1 MRRFGDYMLIRVAF
15 VILISSL
22 GAPLFFAQNV
32 GSARTSSVVTSPST
46 GGTIQLTNTFDG
58 TYTLVERSN
67 WSQYVNGRYVGLT
80 SREAR
85 GYLNP
90 AGSGSWRGQTGTQYT
105 GDFFVFQQTKRD
117 NRTAA
122 QGIDDILPS
131 SFVML
136 GDGSIQFTELC
147 FYPQLRNFP
156 VFPQEKVK
164 KGSRWQGMAERV
176 VDPRNDK
183 QFTVLEV
190 PVEYEFVGE
199 ELYKGQPVYRIKAK
213 FATRFNKYNPPR
225 IIDSQLSQATGTHD
239 VDILVDKET
248 CAVMMILDRLDET
261 FTYRN
266 GETIRYKG
274 TTSLFT
280 EIPVQVDKKELYE
293 RAVYIA
299 RGEEPPAGSSLAKKD
314 DGTGGGSGRRP
325 KETDSSDGFGGS
337 GFESGSGSAGSGKAG
352 SSGSTGGSAGG
363 KGSGSTDSS
372 GRDSGSAGSKDESFG
387 SGAGS
392 GNADP
397 SKSGSGSA
405 GGSGGMGATGRD
417 FGGTG
422 SNKDKTGSGST
433 DGFGSSGKRPGS
445 DSLPATD
452 QQDGMFQVEDT
463 DKGVRLSV
471 RDLKFVADSAQ
482 LLPQERSRLDA
493 VAEVLKSVPGGT
505 FLIEGHTAAVGRPA
519 GEQQLSEER
528 AQSVIAELVKR
539 GLKAEQFMFKG
550 YGGTQPVGDNN
561 TDAGRAANRRVEITI
576 LQ

>member
-1 MRRFGDYMLIRVAF
+1 MRRFGDYVLIRVAF

-22 GAPLFFAQNV
+22 GAPLFFAQNA
-32 GSARTSSVVTSPST
+32 GSSRTASVVTSPST
-46 GGTIQLTNTFDG
+46 GGNVQLTNTFDG

-67 WSQYVNGRYVGLT
+67 WSQYVNGRYIGLT

-90 AGSGSWRGQTGTQYT
+90 VGSGSWRGQRGTQYT

-131 SFVML
+131 SFMML

-248 CAVMMILDRLDET
+248 CAVMMMLDRLDET

-266 GETIRYKG
+266 GETIRFKG

-299 RGEEPPAGSSLAKKD
+299 RGEEPPAGGSGTRKD
-314 DGTGGGSGRRP
+314 DGVGGGSGTRP
-325 KETDSSDGFGGS
+325 RET
-337 GFESGSGSAGSGKAG
+337 G
-352 SSGSTGGSAGG
+352 SSGGVGGG
-363 KGSGSTDSS
+363 KGSE
-372 GRDSGSAGSKDESFG
+372 SGSPGQTGFGRELADG

-392 GNADP
+392 GRTGSGSIGSD
-397 SKSGSGSA
+397 KSGSGSA
-405 GGSGGMGATGRD
+405 GGSGGMGATGRESA
-417 FGGTG
+417 GTG
-422 SNKDKTGSGST
+422 SSKDKTGSGST
-433 DGFGSSGKRPGS
+433 GGFGSSGKRPGS
-445 DSLPATD
+445 DKLPATD

-482 LLPQERSRLDA
+482 LLPQERGRLDA

-539 GLKAEQFMFKG
+539 GLKTEQFMFKG

>member
-67 WSQYVNGRYVGLT
+67 WSQYVNGRYIGLT

-90 AGSGSWRGQTGTQYT
+90 TGSGSWRGQSGTQYT

-136 GDGSIQFTELC
+136 GDGSVQFTELC

-337 GFESGSGSAGSGKAG
+337 GFESGSGSAGSGKTG

-363 KGSGSTDSS
+363 KGTGSTDSS
-372 GRDSGSAGSKDESFG
+372 GRDSGSARPKDESFG
-387 SGAGS
+387 RGAGS
-392 GNADP
+392 GKTDP
-397 SKSGSGSA
+397 SKSGSGSD
-405 GGSGGMGATGRD
+405 GGSGGMG
-417 FGGTG
+417 
-422 SNKDKTGSGST
+422 ST
-433 DGFGSSGKRPGS
+433 DKKPGS
-445 DSLPATD
+445 DKLPATD
-452 QQDGMFQVEDT
+452 KQQDGMFQVEDT

>member
-1 MRRFGDYMLIRVAF
+1 
-15 VILISSL
+15 
-22 GAPLFFAQNV
+22 
-32 GSARTSSVVTSPST
+32 
-46 GGTIQLTNTFDG
+46 
-58 TYTLVERSN
+58 
-67 WSQYVNGRYVGLT
+67 
-80 SREAR
+80 
-85 GYLNP
+85 
-90 AGSGSWRGQTGTQYT
+90 
-105 GDFFVFQQTKRD
+105 
-117 NRTAA
+117 
-122 QGIDDILPS
+122 
-131 SFVML
+131 ML

-248 CAVMMILDRLDET
+248 CAVMMMLDRLDET

-314 DGTGGGSGRRP
+314 DGTGGDSGRRP
-325 KETDSSDGFGGS
+325 KETDSSDGFGRS
-337 GFESGSGSAGSGKAG
+337 GFESGSGSAGSGKTG

-363 KGSGSTDSS
+363 KGTGSTDSS
-372 GRDSGSAGSKDESFG
+372 GRDSGSDRSKDESFG

-392 GNADP
+392 GKTDP
-397 SKSGSGSA
+397 SKSGSGSD
-405 GGSGGMGATGRD
+405 GGSGGMG
-417 FGGTG
+417 
-422 SNKDKTGSGST
+422 ST
-433 DGFGSSGKRPGS
+433 DKKPGS
-445 DSLPATD
+445 DKLPATD
-452 QQDGMFQVEDT
+452 KQQDGMFQVEDT

>member
-22 GAPLFFAQNV
+22 GAPLFFAQNA

-67 WSQYVNGRYVGLT
+67 WSQYVNGRYIGLT

-90 AGSGSWRGQTGTQYT
+90 TGSGSWRGQSGTQYT

-131 SFVML
+131 SFMML
-136 GDGSIQFTELC
+136 GDGSVQFTELC

-314 DGTGGGSGRRP
+314 DGTGGDSGRRP

-363 KGSGSTDSS
+363 KGTGSTGSS
-372 GRDSGSAGSKDESFG
+372 GRDSGSTGSKDESFG

-392 GNADP
+392 GKTGS
-397 SKSGSGSA
+397 SKSGSGSD
-405 GGSGGMGATGRD
+405 GGSGGMG
-417 FGGTG
+417 
-422 SNKDKTGSGST
+422 ST
-433 DGFGSSGKRPGS
+433 DKKPGS
-445 DSLPATD
+445 DKLPATD
-452 QQDGMFQVEDT
+452 KQQDGMFQVEDT

-482 LLPQERSRLDA
+482 LLPQERGRLDA

-550 YGGTQPVGDNN
+550 YGGTQPIGDNN

>member
-22 GAPLFFAQNV
+22 GAPLFFTQNA

-280 EIPVQVDKKELYE
+280 EIPVQVDKKDLYE

-325 KETDSSDGFGGS
+325 KETNSSDGFGGS
-337 GFESGSGSAGSGKAG
+337 GFESGSGSAGSGKTG

-363 KGSGSTDSS
+363 KGTGSTDSS
-372 GRDSGSAGSKDESFG
+372 GRDSGSARSKDESFG
-387 SGAGS
+387 RGAGS
-392 GNADP
+392 GKTDP
-397 SKSGSGSA
+397 SKSGSGSD
-405 GGSGGMGATGRD
+405 GGSGGMG
-417 FGGTG
+417 
-422 SNKDKTGSGST
+422 ST
-433 DGFGSSGKRPGS
+433 DKKPGS
-445 DSLPATD
+445 DKLPATD

-493 VAEVLKSVPGGT
+493 VAEVLKFVPGGT

>member
-67 WSQYVNGRYVGLT
+67 WSQYVNGRYIGLT

-90 AGSGSWRGQTGTQYT
+90 VGSGSWRGQSGTQYT

-136 GDGSIQFTELC
+136 GDGSVQFTELC

-299 RGEEPPAGSSLAKKD
+299 RGEEPPAGGSVAKKD
-314 DGTGGGSGRRP
+314 DGTDGGSGRRP
-325 KETDSSDGFGGS
+325 KETDSSDGFGG
-337 GFESGSGSAGSGKAG
+337 FESGSGSAGSGKTG

-363 KGSGSTDSS
+363 KGTGSTDSS
-372 GRDSGSAGSKDESFG
+372 GRDSGRAGSKDESFG

-392 GNADP
+392 GKTDP
-397 SKSGSGSA
+397 SKSGSGSD
-405 GGSGGMGATGRD
+405 GDSGGMGSTD
-417 FGGTG
+417 KKPV
-422 SNKDKTGSGST
+422 SNK
-433 DGFGSSGKRPGS
+433 
-445 DSLPATD
+445 LPATD
-452 QQDGMFQVEDT
+452 QQQDGMFQVEDT

>member
-1 MRRFGDYMLIRVAF
+1 MRRFGLVHTNQLVRFAF
-15 VILISSL
+15 MILLTSL
-22 GAPLFFAQNV
+22 GAPYFFAQND
-32 GSARTSSVVTSPST
+32 GTTRTTSVITSPST
-46 GGTIQLTNTFDG
+46 GGNVQLAYTFSG

-67 WSQYVNGRYVGLT
+67 WSQYVNGRYIGLT

-85 GYLNP
+85 GYMNP
-90 AGSGSWRGQTGTQYT
+90 VGAGSWRGQAGTQYT
-105 GDFFVFQQTKRD
+105 GDFFIFQQTKRD

-136 GDGSIQFTELC
+136 GDGSIQFTEMC

-183 QFTVLEV
+183 QYTVLEV

-248 CAVMMILDRLDET
+248 CAVMMMLDRLDET

-299 RGEEPPAGSSLAKKD
+299 RGEEPPAGGSVAKKD
-314 DGTGGGSGRRP
+314 DGLVGGSGTRP
-325 KETDSSDGFGGS
+325 DEKDSSGGGLGGRGSESGFGDFAGSSKEQVGGS
-337 GFESGSGSAGSGKAG
+337 GTGAGKTGSGSG
-352 SSGSTGGSAGG
+352 
-363 KGSGSTDSS
+363 
-372 GRDSGSAGSKDESFG
+372 
-387 SGAGS
+387 
-392 GNADP
+392 
-397 SKSGSGSA
+397 KSGSGSV
-405 GGSGGMGATGRD
+405 GDSGGTGSTGRD
-417 FGGTG
+417 SAVTG
-422 SNKDKTGSGST
+422 SNKDKVGSGST
-433 DGFGSSGKRPGS
+433 DGFDSIGKKPGS
-445 DSLPATD
+445 DKFSPAD
-452 QQDGMFQVEDT
+452 QQQDGLFQVEDT

-493 VAEVLKSVPGGT
+493 VAEVLKSVPDGT
-505 FLIEGHTAAVGRPA
+505 FLIEGHTAAVGRPT

-528 AQSVIAELVKR
+528 AQSVIAEMVKR

>member
-22 GAPLFFAQNV
+22 GAPLFFAQNA

-67 WSQYVNGRYVGLT
+67 WSQYVNGRYIGLT

-90 AGSGSWRGQTGTQYT
+90 TGSGSWRGQSGTQYT

-136 GDGSIQFTELC
+136 GDGSVQFTELC

-314 DGTGGGSGRRP
+314 DGTGGDSGRRP

-363 KGSGSTDSS
+363 KGTGSTDSS
-372 GRDSGSAGSKDESFG
+372 GRDSGSARSKDESFG
-387 SGAGS
+387 RGAGS
-392 GNADP
+392 GKTDP
-397 SKSGSGSA
+397 SKSGSGSD
-405 GGSGGMGATGRD
+405 GGSGGMG
-417 FGGTG
+417 
-422 SNKDKTGSGST
+422 ST
-433 DGFGSSGKRPGS
+433 DKKPGS
-445 DSLPATD
+445 DKLPATD
-452 QQDGMFQVEDT
+452 KQQDGMFQVEDT

-482 LLPQERSRLDA
+482 LLPQERGRLDA

>member
-67 WSQYVNGRYVGLT
+67 WSQYVNGRYIGLT

-90 AGSGSWRGQTGTQYT
+90 TGSGSWRGQSGTQYT
-105 GDFFVFQQTKRD
+105 GDFFIFQQTKRD

-266 GETIRYKG
+266 GETIRYRG

-299 RGEEPPAGSSLAKKD
+299 RGEEPPTGSSLAKKE
-314 DGTGGGSGRRP
+314 DGTGGDSGRRP

-337 GFESGSGSAGSGKAG
+337 GFESGSGSAGSGKIG
-352 SSGSTGGSAGG
+352 SSGSTGGSGG
-363 KGSGSTDSS
+363 KGTGSTDSS

-387 SGAGS
+387 RGAGS
-392 GNADP
+392 GKTDP
-397 SKSGSGSA
+397 SKSGSGSD
-405 GGSGGMGATGRD
+405 GGSGGMG
-417 FGGTG
+417 
-422 SNKDKTGSGST
+422 ST
-433 DGFGSSGKRPGS
+433 DKKPGS
-445 DSLPATD
+445 DKLPATD
-452 QQDGMFQVEDT
+452 KQQDGMFQVEDT

-493 VAEVLKSVPGGT
+493 VAEVLKSVLGGT

>member
-22 GAPLFFAQNV
+22 GAPLFFAQNA

-67 WSQYVNGRYVGLT
+67 WSQYVNGRYIGLT

-90 AGSGSWRGQTGTQYT
+90 TGSGSWRGQSGTQYT

-136 GDGSIQFTELC
+136 GDGSVQFTELC

-280 EIPVQVDKKELYE
+280 EIPVQVDKKDLYE

-299 RGEEPPAGSSLAKKD
+299 RGEEPPADSSLAKKD

-325 KETDSSDGFGGS
+325 KETNSSDGFGGS
-337 GFESGSGSAGSGKAG
+337 GFESGSGSAGSGKTG

-363 KGSGSTDSS
+363 KGTGSTDSS
-372 GRDSGSAGSKDESFG
+372 GQDSGSARSKDESFG
-387 SGAGS
+387 RGAGS
-392 GNADP
+392 GKTDP
-397 SKSGSGSA
+397 SKSGSGSD
-405 GGSGGMGATGRD
+405 GGSGGMG
-417 FGGTG
+417 
-422 SNKDKTGSGST
+422 SEEPKTGIENPVS
-433 DGFGSSGKRPGS
+433 FI
-445 DSLPATD
+445 
-452 QQDGMFQVEDT
+452 
-463 DKGVRLSV
+463 LSV
-471 RDLKFVADSAQ
+471 LVF
-482 LLPQERSRLDA
+482 A
-493 VAEVLKSVPGGT
+493 VL
-505 FLIEGHTAAVGRPA
+505 
-519 GEQQLSEER
+519 
-528 AQSVIAELVKR
+528 
-539 GLKAEQFMFKG
+539 GLAICIKK
-550 YGGTQPVGDNN
+550 
-561 TDAGRAANRRVEITI
+561 ISK
-576 LQ
+576 